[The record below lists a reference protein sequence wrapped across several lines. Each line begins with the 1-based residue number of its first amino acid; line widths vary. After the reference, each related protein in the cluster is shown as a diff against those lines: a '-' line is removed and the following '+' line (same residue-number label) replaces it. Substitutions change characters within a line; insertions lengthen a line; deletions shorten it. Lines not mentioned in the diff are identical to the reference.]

1 MKCYTPCHNPVH
13 IPGRCCP
20 SCAGCS
26 FGGKVFKNGD
36 TFTPGGDPCIECSCK
51 KGTIS
56 CEKRACP
63 VMNCPPDRIY
73 LPEGSCCRKCK
84 GSRKIYDVSLVCF
97 FRNKIYSNSKHI
109 RADNCTDCTCME
121 GTMVCS
127 SPTCPVLI
135 CPVEQQYTTPG
146 NCCPKCKVKPR
157 KECRYNGQIQMHGDK
172 WQRDVCT
179 ACECRDGHV
188 HCTMEECNNTLK
200 CPKGYKL
207 QLTPDT
213 CCPVCVEEAICT
225 VFGDPHY
232 RTFDGKIY
240 NFQGR
245 CKYVL
250 ARDCVDR
257 TFSIKVQNDARLTSD
272 FSWTHRVTILLPNFR
287 VTLQQKLIVKV
298 NRRRIKLP
306 FRSVTAPTMWI
317 RQEGHSVV
325 MNAPNGMQVV
335 WDGDSFLEITVP
347 SMFKKKLCGLCG
359 NYNGDPTDDLI
370 GKKGV
375 TYYNEQEFGDSW
387 RTGSLSACRNRLTP
401 LQKKE
406 SPCEKN
412 FKTRERECQILL
424 SDVFVECRKKVDPKT
439 YYRSCLMDMCDCPKG
454 KLCSCESL
462 LAYSRACTR
471 EGLYIPQEKYGH
483 CKDKTCPDGAEFNVC
498 GPACARTCDNIN
510 SIDRSCLMKPCVR
523 GCHCTHNRP
532 VFHNGRCIP
541 AHRCPKGKQ
550 ATT

>member
-1 MKCYTPCHNPVH
+1 
-13 IPGRCCP
+13 
-20 SCAGCS
+20 CS

-51 KGTIS
+51 IVS
-56 CEKRACP
+56 FF
-63 VMNCPPDRIY
+63 
-73 LPEGSCCRKCK
+73 S

-97 FRNKIYSNSKHI
+97 FRNKIYTNTKHI

-121 GTMVCS
+121 GTMVCT

-146 NCCPKCKVKPR
+146 SCCPKCKVKPR
-157 KECRYNGQIQMHGDK
+157 KECRYNGQIQMHGDE

-179 ACECRDGHV
+179 ECECRDGHV

-200 CPKGYKL
+200 CPK
-207 QLTPDT
+207 
-213 CCPVCVEEAICT
+213 
-225 VFGDPHY
+225 
-232 RTFDGKIY
+232 
-240 NFQGR
+240 
-245 CKYVL
+245 
-250 ARDCVDR
+250 
-257 TFSIKVQNDARLTSD
+257 
-272 FSWTHRVTILLPNFR
+272 
-287 VTLQQKLIVKV
+287 
-298 NRRRIKLP
+298 
-306 FRSVTAPTMWI
+306 
-317 RQEGHSVV
+317 
-325 MNAPNGMQVV
+325 
-335 WDGDSFLEITVP
+335 
-347 SMFKKKLCGLCG
+347 
-359 NYNGDPTDDLI
+359 
-370 GKKGV
+370 
-375 TYYNEQEFGDSW
+375 FGDSW

-412 FKTRERECQILL
+412 FKTREHECQILL
-424 SDVFVECRKKVDPKT
+424 SDVFVECSKKVDPKT

-550 ATT
+550 DAT